1 MHTANNYAIYLYM
14 EGSSDNANS
23 PRRHRGR
30 PPGTRAFD
38 SLEEKEA
45 FFNHIR
51 YVLVYDKALEYAKAF
66 GGLAKYTSEAEERLR
81 HQQTQARQVILAII
95 RKPGGIADRIYKQEV
110 QRLSEYRNKTI
121 ISDIR
126 TFEDKMYA
134 RVYPKY
140 METMGHAIFWSV
152 AERIY
157 GGRDASDGQQPYVVS
172 NGKMGIRSRE
182 SRAYIKLSSL
192 LRSYISTLA
201 NQDKVELGLADI
213 ATGRFSPPSGQ
224 SNWRH
229 NETISIDSKPV
240 TDEGELESLAETLPA
255 PSSEQPEEIF
265 AEFENEITTIFPS
278 ELSEHIRGIL
288 KELAWNWNYRRIDF
302 KTMPR
307 DDIYNEVAH
316 RLDCYTSYRIPIC
329 DQLGDQPDA
338 EYWKDQE
345 LLAKLIT
352 TITDRIVARQKD

>member
-1 MHTANNYAIYLYM
+1 MLCIIMLYISIM
-14 EGSSDNANS
+14 DVSSDNANS

-66 GGLAKYTSEAEERLR
+66 GSLAKYTSEVEERLR
-81 HQQTQARQVILAII
+81 HQQAQARQVILAII

-172 NGKMGIRSRE
+172 HGRMGIRSRE

-192 LRSYISTLA
+192 LRSYVSTLA
-201 NQDKVELGLADI
+201 NQDKDELGLADI
-213 ATGRFSPPSGQ
+213 ATGRFTPPNGQ

-229 NETISIDSKPV
+229 NETISIDSKPI
-240 TDEGELESLAETLPA
+240 TDEAELESLAETLPA
-255 PSSEQPEEIF
+255 PSIEQPEVALDEIAALF
-265 AEFENEITTIFPS
+265 PSALKEHIGGILDKMAGRVDGTTSKEELAEDVEMIVKWYAATRKDTIAQFDEPAEDGPYWDDTEMLMKLTESITTAIS
-278 ELSEHIRGIL
+278 QR
-288 KELAWNWNYRRIDF
+288 
-302 KTMPR
+302 
-307 DDIYNEVAH
+307 
-316 RLDCYTSYRIPIC
+316 
-329 DQLGDQPDA
+329 
-338 EYWKDQE
+338 KDSH
-345 LLAKLIT
+345 
-352 TITDRIVARQKD
+352 